1 MKLSK
6 YVALAKRGYCK
17 VIHVQNSGIW
27 LGLKCAI
34 YRAVELPDIHGEDR
48 KSVV

>member
-17 VIHVQNSGIW
+17 VIHVQRHLAGPEMCD
-27 LGLKCAI
+27 L
-34 YRAVELPDIHGEDR
+34 
-48 KSVV
+48 

>member
-17 VIHVQNSGIW
+17 VIHVQGSGIW
-27 LGLKCAI
+27 LGLKRAI
-34 YRAVELPDIHGEDR
+34 YRAVELPDIHG
-48 KSVV
+48 

>member
-17 VIHVQNSGIW
+17 VIHVQGSGIW

-34 YRAVELPDIHGEDR
+34 YRADR